1 MRANRW
7 KVRVYKAKKSCSNRL
22 HLRKPP
28 LELVPLAATTTIN
41 QQQHDN
47 MSTSTN
53 KVMQTTIFRHVNG
66 YEWVWENLA
75 GNGVAKSFEAAR
87 IAGAKALKE
96 VWG

>member
-1 MRANRW
+1 
-7 KVRVYKAKKSCSNRL
+7 
-22 HLRKPP
+22 
-28 LELVPLAATTTIN
+28 
-41 QQQHDN
+41 
-47 MSTSTN
+47 MSTS